1 LKNAGQKAIKSDV
14 KVSDMIKK
22 ILVITSV
29 VFLSACGNSG
39 ENENGTAVSSGDTTR
54 QSVPVEYQPV
64 IAASYMG
71 VVPCADCEGIQ
82 TEVTLYADTTYKLV
96 TNYLGKNPKDTAG
109 LNSNK
114 TGKFMM
120 HNDTVHLEGDGSKF
134 LKNDTALIQLDES
147 GKVITGKLADK
158 FILKKVK

>member
-1 LKNAGQKAIKSDV
+1 
-14 KVSDMIKK
+14 MMRK
-22 ILVITSV
+22 ILVITTV
-29 VFLSACGNSG
+29 VFMSACGNSG
-39 ENENGTAVSSGDTTR
+39 EEENNTVAPSGDTTK
-54 QSVPVEYQPV
+54 QSVQVEYQPV

-71 VVPCADCEGIQ
+71 IVPCADCEGIQ

-109 LNSNK
+109 LNSDK
-114 TGKFMM
+114 KGKFMM

-134 LKNDTALIQLDES
+134 LKNDTALIQLDGS

>member
-1 LKNAGQKAIKSDV
+1 
-14 KVSDMIKK
+14 MRK
-22 ILVITSV
+22 ILVVASV
-29 VFLSACGNSG
+29 VFMSACGNSG
-39 ENENGTAVSSGDTTR
+39 EGENNTAGPSGDTAE

-71 VVPCADCEGIQ
+71 VVPCADCEGIH
-82 TEVTLYADTTYKLV
+82 TEVTLYADTTYKFV

-109 LNSNK
+109 LNTNK
-114 TGKFMM
+114 KGKFMM

-134 LKNDTALIQLDES
+134 LKNDTALIQLDGS
-147 GKVITGKLADK
+147 GKVITGKLAEK